1 MMRSVLYY
9 ANMLSWI
16 SASSLKQKAQ
26 GDMLIHSDTLF
37 LFSANHSLLLHLN
50 AVCLAEKQE
59 IPILYYSV

>member
-1 MMRSVLYY
+1 MRSALYY

-37 LFSANHSLLLHLN
+37 LFSANHSLLLHIN
-50 AVCLAEKQE
+50 AVYLAEK
-59 IPILYYSV
+59 